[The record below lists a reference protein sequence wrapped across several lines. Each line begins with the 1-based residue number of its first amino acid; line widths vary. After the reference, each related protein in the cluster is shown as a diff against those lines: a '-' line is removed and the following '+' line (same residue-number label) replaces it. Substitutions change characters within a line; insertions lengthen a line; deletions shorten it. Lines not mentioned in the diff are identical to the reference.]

1 MSINSNENKVT
12 QKEITNCLGKIRGIV
27 GLFKYFALKVK
38 NYTTTR
44 KENKTPQNDLALLM

>member
-44 KENKTPQNDLALLM
+44 KEKKTPQNDLALLM